1 MSDDQTNDDAPAPIP
16 CVPIAFIDRYQIVGD
31 DTVLFMRSAH
41 GDELALRFGNA
52 SLDPLRVKVND
63 ALTDARQA
71 AMPAGQTAYQV
82 PQSWAV
88 EPAAKVPQTFAVGS
102 SDQVRNYTSLTF
114 DAGAPGAA
122 TFMMDDES
130 ALNMCRAIS
139 ENIGKRNAA
148 LRSGIAVPRKL
159 ILPRGH

>member
-1 MSDDQTNDDAPAPIP
+1 MTSQSNDDAPAPIP
-16 CVPIAFIDRYQIVGD
+16 CVPIAFIQRYQIVGD
-31 DTVLFMRSAH
+31 DTVLFMRSGH
-41 GDELALRFGNA
+41 GDELALRFRNA
-52 SLDPLRVKVND
+52 NLDGLRLKIND

-71 AMPAGQTAYQV
+71 AMPKGQTAYEV

-88 EPAAKVPQTFAVGS
+88 EPAAKVPQSFAIGS
-102 SDQVRNYTSLTF
+102 SDQVRNCTSLTF

-130 ALNMCRAIS
+130 ALAMCRAIS
-139 ENIGKRNAA
+139 ESIGKRNAA
-148 LRSGIAVPRKL
+148 LRSGIATPRKL